1 MKPDNFLIDAR
12 GHLKLADFGLS
23 KRGESASREPFAGQL
38 PGLSLLLLL
47 LLLLLLFLHKYIHSK
62 KIIFKMKKSKL
73 IFFFDIYLEIAL
85 TEPGIH
91 QDIDDPASVVNNLV
105 SQKK

>member
-1 MKPDNFLIDAR
+1 
-12 GHLKLADFGLS
+12 
-23 KRGESASREPFAGQL
+23 
-38 PGLSLLLLL
+38 
-47 LLLLLLFLHKYIHSK
+47 
-62 KIIFKMKKSKL
+62 MKKSKL